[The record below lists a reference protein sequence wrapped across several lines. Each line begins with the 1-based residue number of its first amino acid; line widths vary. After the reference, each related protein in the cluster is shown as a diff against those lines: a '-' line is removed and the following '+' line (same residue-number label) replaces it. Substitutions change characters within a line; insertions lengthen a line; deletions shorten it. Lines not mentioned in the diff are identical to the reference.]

1 MKREDRLLDYI
12 GEIDSKYVE
21 DAMHG
26 PSEAAKASK
35 GYWRKVRTK
44 AITAAACLALVM
56 GAVFTVRLLPH
67 GAVPDGEAAVQEEA
81 EDPAPDGT
89 LLPAGGDTAD
99 ADQVVSWHGKSV
111 QSNTAATLEKAEPGT
126 ALTLYA
132 VAQPDP
138 QTLYQGKTL
147 QTYEDEAD
155 ALAHRAEQLAMLQKE
170 GPELQYGEH
179 LYTEGLPD
187 GTRWAEELF
196 RERVEYYGELLD
208 QYVKDGHFLEDQ
220 CAADLE
226 QCKAD
231 AEAAKAL
238 ALEARIECQREI
250 LQELYVV
257 FEAEGHAVSLDVDGT
272 ALDLTISPQDFTR
285 LEMPE
290 TSAYV
295 VFSIPVPQAEED
307 ASVPDCPPA

>member
-26 PSEAAKASK
+26 PSEAQAPRT
-35 GYWRKVRTK
+35 YWRKVRTK
-44 AITAAACLALVM
+44 AIAAVACLALVM
-56 GAVFTVRLLPH
+56 GAVLTARLLPQ
-67 GAVPDGEAAVQEEA
+67 GTAPDAEDYAQNEA
-81 EDPAPDGT
+81 EGPAPDGT
-89 LLPAGGDTAD
+89 LLPADGDSPD
-99 ADQVVSWHGKSV
+99 AYQVVSWHGKSV
-111 QSNTAATLEKAEPGT
+111 QYSTAAALETAEPGT

-132 VAQPDP
+132 VAKPDP
-138 QTLYQGKTL
+138 QTLYEGKSL
-147 QTYEDEAD
+147 QTYEEEAD

-170 GPELQYGEH
+170 GPELQYGER

-187 GTRWAEELF
+187 GTRWEEELF
-196 RERVEYYGELLD
+196 RERVAYYGELLD

-226 QCKAD
+226 QCEAD
-231 AEAAKAL
+231 AEAAAAL

-250 LQELYVV
+250 LQDLYVV

-272 ALDLTISPQDFTR
+272 ALNLTISPQDFTR

-290 TSAYV
+290 STAYV
-295 VFSIPVPQAEED
+295 VFTIPVPQAEED
-307 ASVPDCPPA
+307 TSVPDCPPA